1 MSFQI
6 TVLKV
11 LEGHPGGCASHT
23 DVTRSVAI
31 LISSDVDWSQRMKRL
46 AARAPN
52 LDMYSGGY
60 VIRDNQRV
68 ADQRPWPSFPEV
80 DRGVGAQAGA
90 QTRGFA
96 RPVVSV
102 PPDLEPNVVKLVDHQ
117 DAGAPLLDY
126 IRVAQAVAVGR
137 DV

>member
-1 MSFQI
+1 MEE
-6 TVLKV
+6 LA
-11 LEGHPGGCASHT
+11 GRHAWAHT
-23 DVTRSVAI
+23 E
-31 LISSDVDWSQRMKRL
+31 
-46 AARAPN
+46 P
-52 LDMYSGGY
+52 
-60 VIRDNQRV
+60 
-68 ADQRPWPSFPEV
+68 
-80 DRGVGAQAGA
+80 AGA